1 MPPTVKVWRSNHWTT
16 REFPPG
22 FSMVGKRAHITGTS
36 FAEIREQEKHLASGQ
51 GALAEIQTPLLI
63 AGQPS
68 ATDFSSHLSPF
79 TCNKN

>member
-1 MPPTVKVWRSNHWTT
+1 M
-16 REFPPG
+16 
-22 FSMVGKRAHITGTS
+22 S

-79 TCNKN
+79 TCNKNWMQEWMQRVWPHKEYVKNRSPLGES